1 MLLLGFGKDCKIIR
15 PDNLKNQ
22 VMKEL
27 KDLLSNYENE

>member
-1 MLLLGFGKDCKIIR
+1 MLLLGFGKDQIIR

-27 KDLLSNYENE
+27 KDLYPITK